1 MPTQSALYAR
11 SSTSASTV
19 SSRSADVIS
28 TERSRSSSSTT
39 TANATTKALITSS
52 SMAHQRGSVLAG
64 FAGGSVLADF
74 LTTTRVRP
82 DNVRA
87 RELIRRLGS
96 LMGHCAIAR
105 SQSPTAWKVGSRR
118 GVFGLTSDRPSSCLS
133 ATTDKTPIFGFVKRT
148 CRLMSYSRLR
158 HLYDRCSQEVHHLQ
172 TRRERRRSGIPTHSI
187 PPTPLWKFRTIA
199 TWLCILVPRRCG
211 PSTDEWPQNST

>member
-148 CRLMSYSRLR
+148 CRLMSHKPSSPFVRQMLARGTSLANAARATAVWYTNTFNTT
-158 HLYDRCSQEVHHLQ
+158 DPVVEVQNDSNLVVY
-172 TRRERRRSGIPTHSI
+172 TGSTPMWSI
-187 PPTPLWKFRTIA
+187 Y
-199 TWLCILVPRRCG
+199 
-211 PSTDEWPQNST
+211 